1 MMCDSDYSARVLG
14 SNDRVHGMKLSRCV
28 LMLGILHS
36 AVALGAILTPPE
48 IPEQPFIRNI
58 HNWGD
63 AVAVVTESYVPEKH
77 TYRYSLGIVY
87 DKAEH
92 IAPFNELNCGSYD
105 DIAYSQEL
113 GKVLACSDGQLSRIY
128 RFIEGSWKPISGA
141 LPGDN
146 FRIAVDRERIAAVAN
161 DTLFLISG
169 FSRRTLLRVHFK
181 VETPH
186 QAPAALILQG
196 RAVVLGYD
204 SGEFGGGLYRL
215 ELDSAS
221 RSAKLLKS
229 GNIRALDAT
238 SSGDIWVADGLA
250 HMTMERGALYRL
262 NGDRLETVASISGS
276 MMSRDEEKV
285 LEKSGILFPGVTE
298 ISGLTLNRSDRPV
311 VAFPEFGVF
320 ELVGGKFVG
329 LIETPMEFSYSMPGY
344 GVTSRPEGL
353 VIGKFGDIY
362 IATRSL
368 GVLIF
373 HKSDG
378 RYDTNSEAVRQ
389 VLF

>member
-1 MMCDSDYSARVLG
+1 MKIIAWVLPFAVLG
-14 SNDRVHGMKLSRCV
+14 S
-28 LMLGILHS
+28 
-36 AVALGAILTPPE
+36 AVACGAILTPPG
-48 IPEQPFIRNI
+48 IPEQPLIRGI
-58 HNWGD
+58 YNWGEV
-63 AVAVVTESYVPEKH
+63 VAVVADNYDSANH
-77 TYRYSLGIVY
+77 TVRYSLGVVDDRAGRI
-87 DKAEH
+87 
-92 IAPFNELNCGSYD
+92 IPFRELQCGSYD
-105 DIAYSQEL
+105 DIGYSEEL
-113 GKVLACSDGQLSRIY
+113 GKVLVCGDGRVSRIY
-128 RFIEGSWKPISGA
+128 RLLGGSWEPISDA
-141 LPGDN
+141 LPGRD
-146 FRIAVDRERIAAVAN
+146 FRIAVDHERIAAVAD

-169 FSRRTLLRVHFK
+169 LSRRTLLSVHFK
-181 VETPH
+181 VETSH
-186 QAPAALILQG
+186 HAPSALILQG
-196 RAVVLGYD
+196 HAVVLGYD
-204 SGEFGGGLYRL
+204 SGEFGGGLYRV
-215 ELDSAS
+215 ELDPPSGSAT
-221 RSAKLLKS
+221 LLTS
-229 GNIRALDAT
+229 GNIRSMDAT
-238 SSGDIWVADGLA
+238 LSGEIWVADGLA
-250 HMTMERGALYRL
+250 HMTMERAALYRL

-276 MMSRDEEKV
+276 MMSGDEWKV
-285 LEKSGILFPGVTE
+285 REKSGIPFPGVTD
-298 ISGLTLNRSDRPV
+298 ISGLTLDRSDRPV